1 LATALRVA
9 DPRTWAER
17 FAATISVAVEGIG
30 ALPAA
35 LPTILSG
42 LPADERTAL
51 QRALSEHGIADT
63 AGAQGSAAWSR
74 VEPRVRTLGRA
85 EVAAL
90 ATDTE
95 AKDPALA
102 LKMWEYIDRR
112 TDSALGRARCLVAL
126 NELSAAGSA
135 LTGIVPSE
143 LGPTDVLFVATLA
156 AQLGDL
162 ALARRLIDGMP
173 PDLPAPLAAAAA
185 DLLHALDAAPV

>member
-1 LATALRVA
+1 
-9 DPRTWAER
+9 
-17 FAATISVAVEGIG
+17 
-30 ALPAA
+30 
-35 LPTILSG
+35 
-42 LPADERTAL
+42 
-51 QRALSEHGIADT
+51 
-63 AGAQGSAAWSR
+63 
-74 VEPRVRTLGRA
+74 VEPRLRTLGRA

-135 LTGIVPSE
+135 LTGIVPAE
-143 LGPTDVLFVATLA
+143 LAPPDILFVATLA

-162 ALARRLIDGMP
+162 ALARQLLDGMP
-173 PDLPAPLAAAAA
+173 PDLPQPLAAATAELLQALAA
-185 DLLHALDAAPV
+185 VPV